1 VKYCKI
7 TNNSSND
14 YSELISLIHDL
25 YGFMRGKLGLKTN
38 PEIIFHEDEENA
50 KDILGKTAHYQ
61 PDTKQITVY
70 VSSRHPKDIMRSIA
84 HELIHHCQNE
94 QGQFD
99 NIGYIGPGYAQ
110 TNKHMRN
117 MEKSAYLLGNTYFR
131 DWSDTH
137 KNNLMESIYQ
147 KDKLKR
153 RNIMEIHDWKNKE
166 LNRLL
171 MEKFDFKTP
180 KKEYDL
186 EEGADRIFAPNHYCA
201 HHVVHEGQEAYT
213 VDHNW
218 DSDLN
223 EVTEYDI
230 KFEDGTIKRN
240 VPVAQLEVLQA
251 FDEGSHGNRTTGHPD
266 VKKAKKEEDEKEK
279 TNEELENPKKAD
291 LNKDGKLS
299 DYEKRRGKAI
309 EKAMEEEEEKKNES
323 LRSQIRSLIEEILE
337 LK

>member
-1 VKYCKI
+1 MKYCKI

-61 PDTKQITVY
+61 PDSRQITVY
-70 VSSRHPKDIMRSIA
+70 VTNRHPKDIMRSIA

-94 QGQFD
+94 QGEFE
-99 NIGYIGPGYAQ
+99 NIGYTGPGYAQ

-131 DWSDTH
+131 DWSDAH
-137 KNNLMESIYQ
+137 KNSLMESIYQ

-171 MEKFDFKTP
+171 MEKFDINTP

-201 HHVVHEGQEAYT
+201 HHVVYEGQEAYT

-230 KFEDGTIKRN
+230 RFRDGTIKRN

-251 FDEGSHGNRTTGHPD
+251 FNEGEHGNRDTGHPD
-266 VKKAKKEEDEKEK
+266 VKKAKKKAKDEKLK
-279 TNEELENPKKAD
+279 NPKKAD

-299 DYEKRRGKAI
+299 KYEKKRGKAI
-309 EKAMEEEEEKKNES
+309 EDSMNDKKKNES